1 MSDLKHEEKI
11 AEMMGYYQKGFPVQ
25 THLDDEGLA
34 LCATML
40 AEYTIP
46 QLNAATKKIIRT
58 CKYFPSVAEIC
69 EAADSLAEHVS
80 TEGKGVPDAG
90 EAFREMIELFDYTL
104 QKSSDRRHE
113 LHSIAVGM
121 INRNVT
127 KKNFK
132 ILKKHLSMI
141 VSRKRENNEYFE
153 YVQNYLNEVE
163 QKIYN

>member
-1 MSDLKHEEKI
+1 MNS
-11 AEMMGYYQKGFPVQ
+11 Y
-25 THLDDEGLA
+25 
-34 LCATML
+34 
-40 AEYTIP
+40 
-46 QLNAATKKIIRT
+46 
-58 CKYFPSVAEIC
+58 
-69 EAADSLAEHVS
+69 
-80 TEGKGVPDAG
+80 
-90 EAFREMIELFDYTL
+90 ELFDYTL

-113 LHSIAVGM
+113 LHSIAVGI

-132 ILKKHLSMI
+132 ILKKHLSVI

>member
-1 MSDLKHEEKI
+1 MNTSLYFAGPLFGIEK
-11 AEMMGYYQKGFPVQ
+11 ASNK
-25 THLDDEGLA
+25 
-34 LCATML
+34 
-40 AEYTIP
+40 
-46 QLNAATKKIIRT
+46 
-58 CKYFPSVAEIC
+58 
-69 EAADSLAEHVS
+69 
-80 TEGKGVPDAG
+80 
-90 EAFREMIELFDYTL
+90 AFRKMIELFDYTL
-104 QKSSDRRHE
+104 QKSSDRRHD

>member
-1 MSDLKHEEKI
+1 MIPGILNTLSLYSIFLENGFVVTTKTSCPFFLKASNK
-11 AEMMGYYQKGFPVQ
+11 
-25 THLDDEGLA
+25 
-34 LCATML
+34 
-40 AEYTIP
+40 
-46 QLNAATKKIIRT
+46 
-58 CKYFPSVAEIC
+58 
-69 EAADSLAEHVS
+69 
-80 TEGKGVPDAG
+80 
-90 EAFREMIELFDYTL
+90 AFRKMIELFDYTL

-132 ILKKHLSMI
+132 ILKKHLSVI